1 MWCTSIAVLQGM
13 REAARAIAIMRG
25 LPEIN
30 DDAAEAAVAAAAG
43 AFSRKKRARSESEP
57 GDGEGGQQVSR
68 CTFLP
73 PVSKG
78 AQCIALPVCVWCCW
92 RHGRGI

>member
-1 MWCTSIAVLQGM
+1 M

-68 CTFLP
+68 GSCLRPANVGSTLS
-73 PVSKG
+73 VSV
-78 AQCIALPVCVWCCW
+78 LSTL
-92 RHGRGI
+92 HT